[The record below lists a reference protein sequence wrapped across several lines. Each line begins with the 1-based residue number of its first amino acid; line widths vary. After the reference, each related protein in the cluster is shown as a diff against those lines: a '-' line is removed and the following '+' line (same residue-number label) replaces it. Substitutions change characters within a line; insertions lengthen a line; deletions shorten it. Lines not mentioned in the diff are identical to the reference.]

1 MDGGRGSPA
10 GRLPQI
16 LAADWRT
23 PQSGGRSDGALAG
36 EGAER
41 WDGAAR
47 AMRFVARA

>member
-1 MDGGRGSPA
+1 MAWQPLS

-16 LAADWRT
+16 LAADCWRT

-47 AMRFVARA
+47 AVRFVARA